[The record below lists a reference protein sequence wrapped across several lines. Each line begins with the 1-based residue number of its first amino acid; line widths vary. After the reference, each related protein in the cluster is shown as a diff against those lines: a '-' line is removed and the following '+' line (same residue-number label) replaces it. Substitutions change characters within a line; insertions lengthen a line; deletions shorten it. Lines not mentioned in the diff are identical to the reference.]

1 MLAGSVTAAALAVAA
16 AVVGR
21 RDVRVGVGALAVAA
35 AAVVG
40 VDALFGGNLEVDAP
54 FGSSAVGA
62 GRFYGVG
69 NIGSGFLVAG
79 LLVAAGLALEQWGR
93 RALPV
98 AAGGL
103 AAGVVAGGAPWFGA
117 DVGGVLAAVPASG
130 TLLAGW
136 RRGRPPARLVVPL
149 VLATAA
155 FLGLFLVADLSRSS
169 NARTHLGRAAAG
181 GGVVDEAVRKG
192 SAALATVGNPMSLV
206 AVIGVATVVGARL
219 RLSGRPAL
227 AAAAW
232 ALGVAGVVGSAA
244 NDSGLLVAAAVT
256 AVAWPALVAVAS
268 APGPAAPPPVGPR
281 PRVARP

>member
-1 MLAGSVTAAALAVAA
+1 
-16 AVVGR
+16 
-21 RDVRVGVGALAVAA
+21 
-35 AAVVG
+35 
-40 VDALFGGNLEVDAP
+40 
-54 FGSSAVGA
+54 
-62 GRFYGVG
+62 
-69 NIGSGFLVAG
+69 
-79 LLVAAGLALEQWGR
+79 
-93 RALPV
+93 
-98 AAGGL
+98 
-103 AAGVVAGGAPWFGA
+103 
-117 DVGGVLAAVPASG
+117 
-130 TLLAGW
+130 
-136 RRGRPPARLVVPL
+136 
-149 VLATAA
+149 
-155 FLGLFLVADLSRSS
+155 
-169 NARTHLGRAAAG
+169 
-181 GGVVDEAVRKG
+181 VRKG